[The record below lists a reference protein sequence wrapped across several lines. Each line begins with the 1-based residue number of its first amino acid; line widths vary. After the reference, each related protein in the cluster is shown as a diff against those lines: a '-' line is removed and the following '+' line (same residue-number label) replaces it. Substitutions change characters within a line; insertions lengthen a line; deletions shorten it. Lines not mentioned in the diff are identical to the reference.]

1 MTLHTKARLGVN
13 DDKRKAALLRDK
25 RLEQLK
31 DLATIEL
38 MHASQLT
45 DFQNRLAGLKSCFAL
60 TEQELQATPI
70 CPHCGFKPASETVG
84 AAASSL
90 LTAMDDELDQLLS
103 EWTKTLLDNLEDP
116 TTQENLS
123 LLKPASRKQ
132 VEAFLKKRIL
142 PEKLSRDF
150 LNAVQEGLSG
160 LVKVVVK
167 IDDLRAA
174 ILAGGSP
181 ATLTEMKKRFEEY
194 IGELAK
200 GKDPNKVRV
209 VLE

>member
-1 MTLHTKARLGVN
+1 
-13 DDKRKAALLRDK
+13 
-25 RLEQLK
+25 
-31 DLATIEL
+31 
-38 MHASQLT
+38 
-45 DFQNRLAGLKSCFAL
+45 
-60 TEQELQATPI
+60 
-70 CPHCGFKPASETVG
+70 
-84 AAASSL
+84 
-90 LTAMDDELDQLLS
+90 
-103 EWTKTLLDNLEDP
+103 
-116 TTQENLS
+116 
-123 LLKPASRKQ
+123 

-181 ATLTEMKKRFEEY
+181 ATLTEMKKRVEEY
-194 IGELAK
+194 IGELTK